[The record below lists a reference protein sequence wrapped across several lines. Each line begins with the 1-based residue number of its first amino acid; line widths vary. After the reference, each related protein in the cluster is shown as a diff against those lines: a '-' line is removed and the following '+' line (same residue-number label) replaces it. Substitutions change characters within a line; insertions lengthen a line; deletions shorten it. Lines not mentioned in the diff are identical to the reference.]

1 MVQNAPV
8 WQVLQAQN
16 AKLILMSVQAHHART
31 TDTVLI
37 KQMVTSVTANLPS
50 RDLTARQ
57 VFEGITPGLSKLK
70 EFYFFFSSFINLR
83 KGFHQNSKLSFDT
96 AITCFIFFFYLI
108 FLCFTNKLVFS
119 RK

>member
-16 AKLILMSVQAHHART
+16 AKLILMSVQAHHVRT

-57 VFEGITPGLSKLK
+57 VFEGITPRLSKLK
-70 EFYFFFSSFINLR
+70 EFCFFFIIYKFAKR
-83 KGFHQNSKLSFDT
+83 FPPEFKT
-96 AITCFIFFFYLI
+96 FF
-108 FLCFTNKLVFS
+108 
-119 RK
+119 

>member
-1 MVQNAPV
+1 MVQNVPV
-8 WQVLQAQN
+8 WQVLQAKN

-37 KQMVTSVTANLPS
+37 KQMITSVTANLPS

-70 EFYFFFSSFINLR
+70 EFFFSSFINLR

-96 AITCFIFFFYLI
+96 TITCFLFFF
-108 FLCFTNKLVFS
+108 FLLNFLMFY
-119 RK
+119 

>member
-16 AKLILMSVQAHHART
+16 AKLMLMSVQAHHVRT

-70 EFYFFFSSFINLR
+70 EFCFFSSSIYLR

-96 AITCFIFFFYLI
+96 AITCFLFFFYLI